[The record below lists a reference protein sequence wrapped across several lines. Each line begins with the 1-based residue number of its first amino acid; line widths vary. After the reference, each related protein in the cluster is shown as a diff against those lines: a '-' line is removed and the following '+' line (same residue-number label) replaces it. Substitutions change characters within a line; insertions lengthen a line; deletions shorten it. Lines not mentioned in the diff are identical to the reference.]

1 MEEVRGKYVSPAID
15 QLAFNCPHCDALA
28 RQFWF
33 SVHADP
39 LKSDEKPVLAT
50 AETIETL
57 AFGNVEEAEHDR
69 KLKWAE
75 RMASGRPFLEVRR
88 EFRNR
93 DVQNV
98 SISYCF
104 NCNQMCLWV
113 YDQLVWP
120 ARPSPEP
127 ERHVVPNERR
137 EYEEASQALEAS
149 PRGAAALLRL
159 AIEKLCKELGVSGE
173 SLKDDIAFVVR
184 EDVDA
189 RVQKVLDA
197 ARIIESNAGRPGPI
211 GLGDDR
217 ATAETLSGLVNLICE
232 KMIMEP
238 RHLQAVYTK
247 LREGAGTTMEQQAQ
261 GSSGSTVAGA
271 VHSPAQPSPLF
282 QTSGSRSPALRCGC
296 LELDHVFRP
305 SRGPKIKSLG
315 AETAEGSGIPVPC
328 LQGPYLV

>member
-98 SISYCF
+98 SISYCLS
-104 NCNQMCLWV
+104 CNQMCLWV

-120 ARPSPEP
+120 SPEP
-127 ERHVVPNERR
+127 KLAVAPNERR
-137 EYEEASQALEAS
+137 EYEEASRILEAS

-159 AIEKLCKELGVSGE
+159 TIEKLCKELGVSGE
-173 SLKDDIAFVVR
+173 SLKDDIPIFVR
-184 EDVDA
+184 QHVDA
-189 RVQKVLDA
+189 RVQKALDA
-197 ARIIESNAGRPGPI
+197 ARMIESNAMHPGQI
-211 GLGDDR
+211 GLEDDR
-217 ATAETLSGLVNLICE
+217 ATAERLSSLVNLICE

-238 RHLQAVYTK
+238 THLQALYTR
-247 LREGAGTTMEQQAQ
+247 LREGARTEMDHPVQA
-261 GSSGSTVAGA
+261 
-271 VHSPAQPSPLF
+271 
-282 QTSGSRSPALRCGC
+282 TS
-296 LELDHVFRP
+296 
-305 SRGPKIKSLG
+305 
-315 AETAEGSGIPVPC
+315 
-328 LQGPYLV
+328 

>member
-1 MEEVRGKYVSPAID
+1 MLRHAIAHDEFAEASPEHCSGLFAAMRRESICCQQRPCPEEDMEEVRGKYISPAID
-15 QLAFNCPHCDALA
+15 QLAFTCPHCNALA
-28 RQFWF
+28 KQFWF

-39 LKSDEKPVLAT
+39 LKSDEKPVVAT
-50 AETIETL
+50 AETVKTL
-57 AFGNVEEAEHDR
+57 TFSNGNLEEAERDR

-75 RMASGRPFLEVRR
+75 QMASGRPFLEVHR

-104 NCNQMCLWV
+104 SCNEMCLWV

-120 ARPSPEP
+120 RRAGGPELKP
-127 ERHVVPNERR
+127 VAPPNVRR
-137 EYEEASQALEAS
+137 ECEETSQTLEAS

-159 AIEKLCKELGVSGE
+159 AIEKLCKELGVTGE
-173 SLKDDIAFVVR
+173 SLNEDLAFFVR

-197 ARIIESNAGRPGPI
+197 ARIIESNAVRPGQI

-217 ATAETLSGLVNLICE
+217 ATAETLAGLVNLICE
-232 KMIMEP
+232 KMILEP

-247 LREGAGTTMEQQAQ
+247 LRDGAQTAMEQRAQ
-261 GSSGSTVAGA
+261 GSS
-271 VHSPAQPSPLF
+271 
-282 QTSGSRSPALRCGC
+282 
-296 LELDHVFRP
+296 
-305 SRGPKIKSLG
+305 
-315 AETAEGSGIPVPC
+315 
-328 LQGPYLV
+328 

>member
-1 MEEVRGKYVSPAID
+1 MEEVRGKYISPAID
-15 QLAFNCPHCDALA
+15 QLAFNCPHCNALA

-39 LKSDEKPVLAT
+39 LKSDEKPVVAT
-50 AETIETL
+50 AETVKTL
-57 AFGNVEEAEHDR
+57 TFSNGNLEEAERDR

-75 RMASGRPFLEVRR
+75 QLASGRPFLEVHR
-88 EFRNR
+88 EFRSR

-104 NCNQMCLWV
+104 SCNEMCLWV

-120 ARPSPEP
+120 KRAGGSEPKPVAPPNVRPEC
-127 ERHVVPNERR
+127 
-137 EYEEASQALEAS
+137 EETSQTLEAS

-173 SLKDDIAFVVR
+173 SLNDDIAFFVR

-197 ARIIESNAGRPGPI
+197 ARIIESNAVRPVQI

-217 ATAETLSGLVNLICE
+217 ATAETLAGLVNLICE

-247 LREGAGTTMEQQAQ
+247 LREDAQTAMEQRAQ
-261 GSSGSTVAGA
+261 GSS
-271 VHSPAQPSPLF
+271 
-282 QTSGSRSPALRCGC
+282 
-296 LELDHVFRP
+296 
-305 SRGPKIKSLG
+305 
-315 AETAEGSGIPVPC
+315 
-328 LQGPYLV
+328 

>member
-15 QLAFNCPHCDALA
+15 QLAFTCPYCNALA
-28 RQFWF
+28 KQFWF

-39 LKSDEKPVLAT
+39 LKSDEKPVVAT
-50 AETIETL
+50 AETVKTL
-57 AFGNVEEAEHDR
+57 TFGDIEEAERER
-69 KLKWAE
+69 KLTWAE
-75 RMASGRPFLEVRR
+75 QMARGRPFLEVHR

-104 NCNQMCLWV
+104 HCNEMCLWV

-120 ARPSPEP
+120 RRAGDPEP
-127 ERHVVPNERR
+127 KLHAPPNVRR
-137 EYEEASQALEAS
+137 ECEGATQTLEAS
-149 PRGAAALLRL
+149 PRGAAAVLRL
-159 AIEKLCKELGVSGE
+159 TIEKLCKELGVSGE
-173 SLKDDIAFVVR
+173 SVKDDIAFFVR

-197 ARIIESNAGRPGPI
+197 ARIIESNAVPPGQI

-247 LREGAGTTMEQQAQ
+247 LREGA
-261 GSSGSTVAGA
+261 
-271 VHSPAQPSPLF
+271 
-282 QTSGSRSPALRCGC
+282 RN
-296 LELDHVFRP
+296 
-305 SRGPKIKSLG
+305 
-315 AETAEGSGIPVPC
+315 AE
-328 LQGPYLV
+328 

>member
-1 MEEVRGKYVSPAID
+1 MEEVRGKCVSPAID
-15 QLAFNCPHCDALA
+15 RLAFNCPHCDALA

-50 AETIETL
+50 AETIKTL
-57 AFGNVEEAEHDR
+57 AVVEEAEHDR

-75 RMASGRPFLEVRR
+75 QMASGRPFLEVRR

-120 ARPSPEP
+120 TRPSPEP
-127 ERHVVPNERR
+127 ELHVVPDERR

-159 AIEKLCKELGVSGE
+159 TIEKLCKELGVSGE
-173 SLKDDIAFVVR
+173 SLKDDIPIFVR
-184 EDVDA
+184 QHVDA
-189 RVQKVLDA
+189 RVQKALDA
-197 ARIIESNAGRPGPI
+197 ARMIESNAMHPGQI
-211 GLGDDR
+211 GLEYDR
-217 ATAETLSGLVNLICE
+217 ATAESLSGLVNLICE

-238 RHLQAVYTK
+238 THLQAVYTR
-247 LREGAGTTMEQQAQ
+247 LREGAQSETPPRAE
-261 GSSGSTVAGA
+261 AGA
-271 VHSPAQPSPLF
+271 P
-282 QTSGSRSPALRCGC
+282 T
-296 LELDHVFRP
+296 
-305 SRGPKIKSLG
+305 I
-315 AETAEGSGIPVPC
+315 
-328 LQGPYLV
+328 

>member
-1 MEEVRGKYVSPAID
+1 MEEARGKYVSPAID

-28 RQFWF
+28 KQFWF

-39 LKSDEKPVLAT
+39 LMADEKPLVAT
-50 AETIETL
+50 AETVKTL
-57 AFGNVEEAEHDR
+57 TIGNNEEAERDR

-75 RMASGRPFLEVRR
+75 QMASGRPFLEVHR
-88 EFRNR
+88 EFRSR

-104 NCNQMCLWV
+104 NCNEMCLWV

-120 ARPSPEP
+120 RREGCPEP
-127 ERHVVPNERR
+127 KLHAPPSVRR
-137 EYEEASQALEAS
+137 ESEEASQTLEAS
-149 PRGAAALLRL
+149 PRGAAALLRI

-173 SLKDDIAFVVR
+173 TLKDDIELFVR

-197 ARIIESNAGRPGPI
+197 AQILESNAMHPGQI
-211 GLGDDR
+211 GLGEDR

-238 RHLQAVYTK
+238 RHLQEVYTK
-247 LREGAGTTMEQQAQ
+247 VREGARTAMEQRAQ
-261 GSSGSTVAGA
+261 GSS
-271 VHSPAQPSPLF
+271 
-282 QTSGSRSPALRCGC
+282 
-296 LELDHVFRP
+296 
-305 SRGPKIKSLG
+305 
-315 AETAEGSGIPVPC
+315 
-328 LQGPYLV
+328 

>member
-1 MEEVRGKYVSPAID
+1 MEEVRGKCVSPAID
-15 QLAFNCPHCDALA
+15 RLAFNCPHCDALA

-50 AETIETL
+50 AETIKTL
-57 AFGNVEEAEHDR
+57 AVGNVEEAEYDR

-75 RMASGRPFLEVRR
+75 QMASGRPFLEVRR

-120 ARPSPEP
+120 TRPSPEP
-127 ERHVVPNERR
+127 KIDAVPNERR
-137 EYEEASQALEAS
+137 EHEEASQVLEAS

-159 AIEKLCKELGVSGE
+159 TIEKLCKELGVSGE
-173 SLKDDIAFVVR
+173 SLKDDIPIFVR
-184 EDVDA
+184 QHVDA
-189 RVQKVLDA
+189 RVQKALDA
-197 ARIIESNAGRPGPI
+197 ARMIESNAMHPGQI
-211 GLGDDR
+211 GLEYDR
-217 ATAETLSGLVNLICE
+217 ATAESLSGLVNLICE

-238 RHLQAVYTK
+238 THLQAVYTR
-247 LREGAGTTMEQQAQ
+247 LREGAQSETPPRAE
-261 GSSGSTVAGA
+261 AGA
-271 VHSPAQPSPLF
+271 P
-282 QTSGSRSPALRCGC
+282 T
-296 LELDHVFRP
+296 
-305 SRGPKIKSLG
+305 I
-315 AETAEGSGIPVPC
+315 
-328 LQGPYLV
+328 

>member
-1 MEEVRGKYVSPAID
+1 M
-15 QLAFNCPHCDALA
+15 
-28 RQFWF
+28 
-33 SVHADP
+33 
-39 LKSDEKPVLAT
+39 T
-50 AETIETL
+50 
-57 AFGNVEEAEHDR
+57 FGNIEEAERDR

-75 RMASGRPFLEVRR
+75 QMASGRPFLEVHR

-104 NCNQMCLWV
+104 NCNEMCFWV

-120 ARPSPEP
+120 RRAGGPEP
-127 ERHVVPNERR
+127 KLLAPPNVRR
-137 EYEEASQALEAS
+137 EREETSQTLEAS

-173 SLKDDIAFVVR
+173 SLKDDVALFVR

-197 ARIIESNAGRPGPI
+197 ARIIESNAVRPGQI

-247 LREGAGTTMEQQAQ
+247 LREGAGNTMEQRAQ
-261 GSSGSTVAGA
+261 GSS
-271 VHSPAQPSPLF
+271 
-282 QTSGSRSPALRCGC
+282 
-296 LELDHVFRP
+296 
-305 SRGPKIKSLG
+305 
-315 AETAEGSGIPVPC
+315 
-328 LQGPYLV
+328 